1 PEGEPPSNSV
11 ATVRKAARLGWLE
24 SPGFIRG
31 EHFKTSWWM
40 YGESFSLDVIAAR
53 SSGSMLVDGFP

>member
-1 PEGEPPSNSV
+1 M
-11 ATVRKAARLGWLE
+11 RKAARLGWLE

-31 EHFKTSWWM
+31 ERFKTSWWM